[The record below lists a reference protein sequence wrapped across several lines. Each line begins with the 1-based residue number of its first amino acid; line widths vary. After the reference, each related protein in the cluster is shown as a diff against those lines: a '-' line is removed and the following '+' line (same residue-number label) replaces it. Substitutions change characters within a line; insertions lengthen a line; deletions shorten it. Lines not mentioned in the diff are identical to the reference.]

1 MKTFHKILFPVDMSD
16 GSRAAA
22 PYVEALARKFHARLT
37 LLHVLE
43 TPRIYFADWE
53 GSILANVAD
62 IRDACRTEFN
72 TFLPDLFPDTVA
84 KRELLEG
91 DPAQIIKAYAED
103 QGMDLIMLPT
113 HGCGI
118 FRSLLL
124 GSVTAKVLHDS
135 TCPVWTSVHAE
146 EAPPA
151 NVEFRNVMCAV
162 DLTESSLPTMEWA
175 NGLAKDYRATLWL
188 IHAVPGEETR
198 PQKYFDA
205 DLQQVL
211 QQEARLQLEQM
222 AAIAG
227 IQARICLGAGD
238 VSRIVREAALHHDA
252 DLLVAGRGHVTRTLG
267 RLRTH
272 LYSIIREAP
281 CPVIS
286 V

>member
-1 MKTFHKILFPVDMSD
+1 MKTFQKILFPVDMSD

-22 PYVEALARKFHARLT
+22 PYVEALARKFHAHLT

-43 TPRIYFADWE
+43 TPRVYFADWE
-53 GSILANVAD
+53 GTILANVTD
-62 IRDACRTEFN
+62 IKEACRAEFN
-72 TFLPDLFPDTVA
+72 TFLPDLFPASVA
-84 KRELLEG
+84 KRDLVEG
-91 DPAQIIKAYAED
+91 DAAQVITTYAHD
-103 QGMDLIMLPT
+103 NGMDLIMMPT
-113 HGCGI
+113 HGGGI

-151 NVEFRNVMCAV
+151 NTEFRNVMCAV
-162 DLTESSLPTMEWA
+162 DLSENTAPTLQWA
-175 NGLAKDYRATLWL
+175 NRLAKDYEATLWI
-188 IHAVPGEETR
+188 IHAVPGAETR

-205 DLQQVL
+205 ELQDAL
-211 QQEARLQLEQM
+211 QQEARKQLEQM
-222 AAIAG
+222 TADLDIR
-227 IQARICLGAGD
+227 ARICLGAGD
-238 VSRIVREAALHHDA
+238 MSRIVREAALHHNA
-252 DLLVAGRGHVTRTLG
+252 DVLVAARGHATRTFG

-286 V
+286 A